1 MKNFILIVTLLYNL
15 NINAQK
21 TCEFSV
27 NVTDSLGT
35 YKETKSAIVHEFVFG
50 NTSKHI
56 FFALTSTNDM
66 PLLSLLILQ
75 KSKDFLKIN
84 CFDKN
89 SRIYL
94 QLENNKVIT
103 LIASEEE
110 NCGTP
115 VNDDLGFNNRILSGT
130 FYFLKGT
137 IDDLKT
143 SPVSSMRIKFSTET
157 QDFIIKKELVSELDQ
172 KTYFPSNYFID
183 FLSCVID

>member
-21 TCEFSV
+21 PCEFSV

-115 VNDDLGFNNRILSGT
+115 AITARCRVGLVVAGT
-130 FYFLKGT
+130 REQRLQRS
-137 IDDLKT
+137 I
-143 SPVSSMRIKFSTET
+143 SSRT
-157 QDFIIKKELVSELDQ
+157 DQ
-172 KTYFPSNYFID
+172 ACAGSDGDRRRSRFPAPPSD
-183 FLSCVID
+183 